1 MQRITRRLSGVLL
14 ALTLLLLPA
23 AAHAEPTARGVDR
36 WLVSVLDVLGDLVG
50 GLRTIGAASETG
62 SEPLLD
68 DDGDPQVS
76 PSGEPDDSSDE
87 LVAGRKIAPR
97 WEPNG

>member
-1 MQRITRRLSGVLL
+1 MHRPTRRLSAVLL

-23 AAHAEPTARGVDR
+23 AVHAEPAAGGADR
-36 WLVSVLDVLGDLVG
+36 WLVSVLDVLGDLVS

-68 DDGDPQVS
+68 DDGDTQVS
-76 PSGEPDDSSDE
+76 PSGESDDSSDQ
-87 LVAGRKIAPR
+87 LVVRRKVAPQ